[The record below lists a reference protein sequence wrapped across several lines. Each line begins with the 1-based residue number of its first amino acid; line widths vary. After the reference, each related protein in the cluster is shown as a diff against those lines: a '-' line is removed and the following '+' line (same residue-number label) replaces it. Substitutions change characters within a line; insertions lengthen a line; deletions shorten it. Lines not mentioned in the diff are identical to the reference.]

1 MTKVLI
7 VDDEAQLLRAL
18 RINLKARGYEVTT
31 ADDGV
36 SALAVAARVRPDVV
50 ILDLGLPDMDGV
62 EVIHGL
68 RGWSAVP
75 IVVLSGRSESGD
87 KVDAL
92 DAGADDYVTK
102 PFGME
107 ELLARLRVTE
117 RRRQA
122 LDDAGPVH
130 RMGAKTIDTG
140 SRTATTDT
148 GAEIHLTPTEWGI
161 LEALGRRPGALVRA
175 ADLMNQVWGPG
186 FGGDTQLLRFHLAG
200 LRRKLEEDPGQ
211 PVHLLTEP
219 GTGYRFQP

>member
-7 VDDEAQLLRAL
+7 VDDETQLLRAL

-36 SALAVAARVRPDVV
+36 SALAMAARVRPDVV

-68 RGWSAVP
+68 RGWSRVP

-122 LDDAGPVH
+122 FADAGPVH
-130 RMGAKTIDTG
+130 RMGGKTIDTA
-140 SRTATTDT
+140 SRTVTTDA

-161 LEALGRRPGALVRA
+161 VEVLVRRPGALVRA

-186 FGGDTQLLRFHLAG
+186 FRGDTQLLRFHLAG

-211 PVHLLTEP
+211 PRHLLTEP